1 MNRFTITIVSGIL
14 LVAAHQVASFAPA
27 VLSRFRRNGNHGRL
41 AMVPPPDAPSGSF
54 FNRVP
59 SEDDNASDDD
69 RGKSNAKHQ
78 ASASQDEALS
88 NNHQVK
94 EEDEPTPDSL
104 DDEVTQLLRNRKK
117 PTKASQPSTINGVPT
132 EKASGFGKTKAP
144 ATKKPASKKPYVAIG
159 PQSAADKPLND
170 PTNPEYDDQGF
181 TLYSD
186 EETGKKSR
194 VFEALVEYPCDF
206 TMKIVGAN
214 EGAFV
219 EEMVAV
225 VAESCETHPSKVNH
239 TTRAMGKW
247 MSVTVQAPVQ
257 NAEMLYA
264 LYEKVD
270 LDPRVKFKF

>member
-1 MNRFTITIVSGIL
+1 MNKFSITIASGLIL
-14 LVAAHQVASFAPA
+14 IAAHQVASFIIPA
-27 VLSRFRRNGNHGRL
+27 VSRSDQRLS
-41 AMVPPPDAPSGSF
+41 MTPPDGPAGSF

-59 SEDDNASDDD
+59 PPSDDD
-69 RGKSNAKHQ
+69 NENENE
-78 ASASQDEALS
+78 ASKKSQDTQ
-88 NNHQVK
+88 NNNQ
-94 EEDEPTPDSL
+94 EEQSVEQTAPDNL
-104 DDEVTQLLRNRKK
+104 DDEVSQLLRNRKK

-132 EKASGFGKTKAP
+132 AKATGFGKTTPGPVKS
-144 ATKKPASKKPYVAIG
+144 KPAKKPYVAIG

-186 EETGKKSR
+186 EKTGEKSR
-194 VFEALVEYPCDF
+194 VFEALVNYPCDF

-225 VAESCETHPSKVNH
+225 VAESCETEPSKVNH

-247 MSVTVQAPVQ
+247 MSVTVKAPVK